1 MIRQATVLGAGV
13 MGSQIAAHLANAGVP
28 VLLLDVTPQA
38 AREGLDKARALKPD
52 PFFTPAVHT
61 LIATGGFD
69 DALAKAAA
77 SDWIVEAIVERL
89 DLKRRLFERL
99 EQHRRADA
107 IVSTNTSGIP
117 IAAVG
122 EERSDGFRRHFLGT
136 HFFNPPRYLRLLE
149 IIPTADTDPTVVETI
164 ARFGDRRL
172 GKGVV
177 IAKDTPNF
185 IANHIGL
192 FGVARVFEA
201 LQDGFTIEEIDA
213 ITGPALGRP
222 KSATFRTMDL
232 AGVDVLGHVA
242 RNLAEASHPQAL
254 PEPSAFKLPPFV
266 EEMIKRGWVGDKAG
280 QGFYKKVRNAESR
293 MPNAETK
300 GNEILTLDPSTLEY
314 RPKKPARFPSL
325 DAARSIEDPAERI
338 RTLYHGKDRV
348 GDFLR
353 KTLGPTLEYVERVA
367 PHIAH
372 SPEDVDHAMK
382 WGFGW
387 ELGPFETMR
396 ALNLPERAA
405 GGEPAATGPPS
416 EPQAS
421 AKIDRERV
429 AAWGPARV
437 EECKRLSLKA
447 ARIIRKNSGASLKD
461 VGDGVLCV
469 EFHSKMN
476 TIGGDTIEMLNAGVL
491 EASKNFTALVVG
503 NDSPNF
509 SAGANLMLLLLEAQE
524 GNWDEIDLMVRAFQK
539 SMMSLKLADVPVV
552 VCPAGLTLAGGCE
565 IALHGDRVQAAAET
579 YIGLVEVGVGLIP
592 AGGGTKEMLAR
603 AMESIPGGAG
613 LGFDH
618 AVQSVFETIGFAKV
632 ATSGPDAKRF
642 GYLRETD
649 GITMN
654 RERLLADAKTLAL
667 TLASSGYRPSLPR
680 QAIPVGGE
688 GTLATLKLGI
698 HLAWRA
704 GRISDHD
711 KLIGG
716 KLAWILAGGDLT
728 RPGTL
733 SEQQLLDLEREAF
746 LSLCGERKTQER
758 IAHTLKTGKPLRN

>member
-1 MIRQATVLGAGV
+1 MIRHATVLGAGV

-38 AREGLDKARALKPD
+38 AREGVDKARALKPD
-52 PFFTPAVHT
+52 PFFTPDTHT
-61 LIATGGFD
+61 LISTGGFD
-69 DALAKAAA
+69 DGLARASQ
-77 SDWIVEAIVERL
+77 SDWIIEAIVERL
-89 DLKRRLFERL
+89 DVKRQLFERL
-99 EQHRRADA
+99 EPHRRADA

-117 IAAVG
+117 IAAIAEG
-122 EERSDGFRRHFLGT
+122 RSEGFQRRFLGT

-149 IIPTADTDPTVVETI
+149 IIPTADTDPAVVETI
-164 ARFGDRRL
+164 STFADRRL

-201 LQDGFTIEEIDA
+201 LNDGFTIEEIDA

-242 RNLAEASHPQAL
+242 RNLAGASQSEAL
-254 PEPSAFKLPPFV
+254 PEPGAFRLPPFV
-266 EEMIKRGWVGDKAG
+266 EDMIKRGWIGDKGG
-280 QGFYKKVRNAESR
+280 QGFYKKVRNPESR
-293 MPNAETK
+293 MPNAESK
-300 GNEILTLDPSTLEY
+300 SAGEILTLDPATMEY
-314 RPKKPARFPSL
+314 RARQSAKFPSL

-353 KTLGPTLEYVERVA
+353 RTLGATLEYAARVT
-367 PHIAH
+367 PQIAH
-372 SPEDVDHAMK
+372 SPEDVDRAMR

-387 ELGPFETMR
+387 EMGPFETMR
-396 ALNLPERAA
+396 ALGLNGDQRPEARD
-405 GGEPAATGPPS
+405 
-416 EPQAS
+416 QAS
-421 AKIDRERV
+421 HAVGLRHPALGI
-429 AAWGPARV
+429 ARV
-437 EECKRLSLKA
+437 V
-447 ARIIRKNSGASLKD
+447 RKNSGGSLKD
-461 VGDGVLCV
+461 LGDGVLCL

-476 TIGGDTIEMLNAGVL
+476 AIGGDTIEMINAAVQ
-491 EASKNFTALVVG
+491 EAAKNFTALVVG
-503 NDSPNF
+503 NDAPNF

-524 GNWDEIDLMVRAFQK
+524 GNWDDIDLMIRAFQK
-539 SMMSLKLADVPVV
+539 STMALKLADVPVV
-552 VCPAGLTLAGGCE
+552 VCPAGLTLGGGCE
-565 IALHGDRVQAAAET
+565 IALHADHVQAAAEA

-592 AGGGTKEMLAR
+592 GGGGTKEMLAR
-603 AMESIPGGAG
+603 AMDSIPGGTSDS
-613 LGFDH
+613 FPF
-618 AVQSVFETIGFAKV
+618 VQRVFETIGFAKV
-632 ATSGPDAKRF
+632 ATSAPDAQRL
-642 GYLRETD
+642 GYLRESD
-649 GITMN
+649 GVTMN
-654 RERLLADAKTLAL
+654 RDRVLADAKARALAL
-667 TLASSGYRPSLPR
+667 AGPGYRPAQPR

-716 KLAWILAGGDLT
+716 KLAWILAGGNLP

-733 SEQQLLDLEREAF
+733 TEQQLLDLEREVF